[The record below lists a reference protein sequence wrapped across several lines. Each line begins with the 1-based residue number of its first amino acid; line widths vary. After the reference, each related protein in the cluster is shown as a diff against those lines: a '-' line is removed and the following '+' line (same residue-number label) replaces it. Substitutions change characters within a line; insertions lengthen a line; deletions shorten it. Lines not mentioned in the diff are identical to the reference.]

1 MTSRDLIG
9 DRFLVRCVR
18 CAVVCVFQACPCLV
32 VGRGNKDTAYGVRY
46 GVLRTDTQAM
56 ESQATGEIRAGW
68 VRVMRELKP
77 EDSW

>member
-32 VGRGNKDTAYGVRY
+32 VGRGNEDTAY
-46 GVLRTDTQAM
+46 AM
-56 ESQATGEIRAGW
+56 EYF
-68 VRVMRELKP
+68 VRIHRQWKVKQPVRSGPGGSELCG
-77 EDSW
+77 S